1 MSPEHLPVL
10 SSDVRRR
17 ILDHLNVVADRAAPG
32 ESMGRSA
39 ADLAEF
45 LGLHVTT
52 VRFHLDQLV
61 AAGFL
66 VTAFERTPRVGRP
79 RKLYAAPLL
88 DAGAEAETQRHHQV
102 LAALL
107 AQSWPADGSE
117 PLSPEEAGRR
127 WAAEHADPER
137 AATPPA
143 TTPGRWLAKVGDMV
157 DQLEHWGY
165 TPELATS
172 NGGRTVTIALHNCPF
187 LALARVRPDV
197 VCGVHQG
204 LIVGALGSVGE
215 RDVHIEV
222 RPFVEPTRCLVKVS
236 TDTPFI
242 TTTSALEGEI
252 R

>member
-1 MSPEHLPVL
+1 
-10 SSDVRRR
+10 
-17 ILDHLNVVADRAAPG
+17 
-32 ESMGRSA
+32 
-39 ADLAEF
+39 
-45 LGLHVTT
+45 
-52 VRFHLDQLV
+52 
-61 AAGFL
+61 
-66 VTAFERTPRVGRP
+66 
-79 RKLYAAPLL
+79 
-88 DAGAEAETQRHHQV
+88 
-102 LAALL
+102 
-107 AQSWPADGSE
+107 
-117 PLSPEEAGRR
+117 
-127 WAAEHADPER
+127 
-137 AATPPA
+137 
-143 TTPGRWLAKVGDMV
+143 MV

-215 RDVHIEV
+215 RDIRIEV

-242 TTTSALEGEI
+242 TTASALEGEI